1 MSGARSIL
9 FVEDEAP
16 LREMVVEALQDA
28 GYHVQAAEDGIQAL
42 DFIGGSAHFDA
53 MITDV
58 SMPNGVSGIELA
70 RKAKDTRPGLV
81 VVLVSGFARGQ
92 LPPVPHAIPFLPKP
106 YRLGELMTILRESLD
121 DGDRAGN

>member
-9 FVEDEAP
+9 FVEDEVL

-28 GYHVQAAEDGIQAL
+28 GYHVQPAEDGMQAL
-42 DFIGGSAHFDA
+42 ELISSSAHFDA

-58 SMPNGVSGIELA
+58 SMPNGVSGIELV
-70 RKAKDTRPGLV
+70 RKAKETRPGLV
-81 VVLVSGFARGQ
+81 VVLVSGFARAQ
-92 LPPVPHAIPFLPKP
+92 LPSIPHAIPFLPKP
-106 YRLGELMTILRESLD
+106 YRLGELMTILQDSLD